1 MGYKE
6 NFSAYSLGGN
16 CPKKIWKLA
25 GLLLHFWL
33 KNKVFLPEIDFFS
46 RQIGFACFTRR
57 YLPPPSGGKE
67 NPLWDER
74 LVMRICKIR

>member
-25 GLLLHFWL
+25 GLSLHFCL
-33 KNKVFLPEIDFFS
+33 KNKVFLP
-46 RQIGFACFTRR
+46 
-57 YLPPPSGGKE
+57 
-67 NPLWDER
+67 
-74 LVMRICKIR
+74 